1 MCGAVCHPVCLHPSA
16 LLCLALPALL
26 TMSLICHSLCR
37 HAASLPFG
45 SHRSLQRRMQ
55 RRDKLPLAA
64 KTARSRRHD
73 LSKSQTMFHVKK
85 KSKCRSRGRCFALSP
100 KPELQPKPKL
110 DCPEIRILSSGSRA
124 HHVGSFYTHIQ
135 YRYRYNTDANANT
148 KY

>member
-16 LLCLALPALL
+16 QLCSALPALL
-26 TMSLICHSLCR
+26 AMPLICHSLCR

-73 LSKSQTMFHVKK
+73 LSKSQTMFHIKK
-85 KSKCRSRGRCFALSP
+85 KQMPISRQVRCS
-100 KPELQPKPKL
+100 KPKL
-110 DCPEIRILSSGSRA
+110 DCPEIRIINSRSHA
-124 HHVGSFYTHIQ
+124 RHVGSFYTHIQ
-135 YRYRYNTDANANT
+135 YRYRYNTDANANANT
-148 KY
+148 NANAKY